1 MGAGRTDAAHDEDE
15 QEGVGDGDDG
25 REEGREDLLEGLEP
39 PEEPDHLR
47 RRAAARPSG
56 ALGRSPFAR
65 VWRQS
70 VRHWHWQHPGT

>member
-39 PEEPDHLR
+39 PKEPDHLPRPR
-47 RRAAARPSG
+47 RVTTAG
-56 ALGRSPFAR
+56 AELPLACAPIQTVAIELG
-65 VWRQS
+65 
-70 VRHWHWQHPGT
+70 